1 MLFLQSNFDLLAQ
14 LQVLVNSFFAKLP
27 NFLGAIILF
36 IVGWLV
42 AKLIA
47 SLTRKFFRK
56 LKVDVLA
63 EKLNEIEI
71 VEKANI
77 KIVPSK
83 ILSKVIYYV
92 VFLIFIIAGT
102 DVLGMPEV
110 SNLVS
115 NVINYIPTLISAL
128 LFLVIGL
135 LLCDFLRK
143 AILTTCKSLGIPSA
157 SMISSF
163 VFYFLLIN
171 VILVTLQ
178 QAGID
183 TEFIAANISIILG
196 GVVLAFGLGYGLASR
211 SIFSNML
218 ASFYDKDK
226 FKVGDTITYSG
237 RTGSVVDITRSS
249 IILKTEK
256 GKLIVPLH
264 KISQEE
270 IELHD

>member
-1 MLFLQSNFDLLAQ
+1 MIFLQANFDLLSQ
-14 LQVLVNSFFAKLP
+14 LQVLANSFFEKLP
-27 NFLGAIILF
+27 SFLGAIVLF
-36 IVGWLV
+36 IVGWIIAKIVARLV
-42 AKLIA
+42 
-47 SLTRKFFRK
+47 RKFLQRLK
-56 LKVDVLA
+56 LDQLA

-71 VEKANI
+71 IEKANI
-77 KIVPSK
+77 RIVPSR
-83 ILSKVIYYV
+83 ILSKIIYYV

-102 DVLGMPEV
+102 DVLGMSEV

-128 LFLVIGL
+128 LLLVLGL

-143 AILTTCKSLGIPSA
+143 TILTTCKSLGIPSA
-157 SMISSF
+157 KMISSF
-163 VFYFLLIN
+163 VFYFLFIN
-171 VILVTLQ
+171 VILVVLK

-183 TEFIAANISIILG
+183 TAFIASNISIILG

-211 SIFSNML
+211 SIFENML
-218 ASFYDKDK
+218 TSFYDKDK
-226 FKVGDTITYSG
+226 FQVGDTITYAG
-237 RTGSVVDITRSS
+237 KTGSVVEITRSS
-249 IILKTEK
+249 IILKTET